1 MQFQKKTSVSKSGY
15 LIKILIKITVL
26 FLLLLLCKGFSQSEI
41 VILSPR
47 VGTTIDIHENR
58 FYRIFPKVRNF
69 ISAQIYQVSDLKY
82 SVRIVVKKKGK
93 RKTYDKKMSL
103 RQFTRFQNKVNLQPE
118 FTKEAREI
126 MYAGMDFLRAAEII
140 NGLPK
145 PQYVKVVHN
154 NNKRLRGTLI
164 SFENNIINIQTARAI
179 EKINLDYVEL
189 ISYRL
194 SDNEFLGLK
203 PYIYALSGIMGLNL
217 ATLYNSQRSPRL
229 DESWYY
235 RFYGITAGL
244 IFSGELYEALST
256 MLTPT
261 ETFILSQEKYEQ
273 NKR

>member
-1 MQFQKKTSVSKSGY
+1 MKIIIFLLIFVSKS
-15 LIKILIKITVL
+15 I
-26 FLLLLLCKGFSQSEI
+26 SQNEV

-47 VGTTIDIHENR
+47 VGTIIDVHENI

-69 ISAQIYQVSDLKY
+69 ISAQIYFSSD
-82 SVRIVVKKKGK
+82 VRYKVRFVVNRKGK
-93 RKTYDKKMSL
+93 RKIFEKKMSL
-103 RQFTRFQNKVNLQPE
+103 RQFTRFQNKVNAQPE
-118 FTKEAREI
+118 FTEKAREI

-140 NGLPK
+140 KDLPK
-145 PQYVKVVHN
+145 PQYVKVVHS

-164 SFENNIINIQTARAI
+164 SFENNTISIQTPRTV
-179 EKINLDYVEL
+179 ENINLDYVEL

-203 PYIYALSGIMGLNL
+203 PYIYALSGTIGLSM
-217 ATLYNSQRSPRL
+217 AKLYNSQRSPRL

-256 MLTPT
+256 VLTPT
-261 ETFILSQEKYEQ
+261 ETFILSQEEYEQ
-273 NKR
+273 NKRL

>member
-1 MQFQKKTSVSKSGY
+1 MKIIIFLLIFVSKS
-15 LIKILIKITVL
+15 I
-26 FLLLLLCKGFSQSEI
+26 SQNEV

-47 VGTTIDIHENR
+47 VGTIIDVHENI
-58 FYRIFPKVRNF
+58 FYRVFPKVRNF
-69 ISAQIYQVSDLKY
+69 ISAQIYFSSD
-82 SVRIVVKKKGK
+82 VRYKVRFVVNRKGK
-93 RKTYDKKMSL
+93 RKIFEKKMSL
-103 RQFTRFQNKVNLQPE
+103 RQFVRFQNKVNAQPE
-118 FTKEAREI
+118 FTEKAREI

-140 NGLPK
+140 KDLPK

-164 SFENNIINIQTARAI
+164 SFENNTISIQTPRTV
-179 EKINLDYVEL
+179 ENINLDYVEL

-203 PYIYALSGIMGLNL
+203 PYIYALSGTIGLSM
-217 ATLYNSQRSPRL
+217 AKLYNNQRSPRL

-256 MLTPT
+256 VLTPT
-261 ETFILSQEKYEQ
+261 ETFILSQEEYEQ
-273 NKR
+273 NKRL